1 MQLLK
6 INFIDFWPQLDKKNN
21 YFYNILSTKYTV
33 VIEDESPDIIFFSVF
48 GEEHLNFTCKKIF
61 FTGENITPDFSSC
74 DLAFSF
80 DFLAHKKHFR
90 LPLYSIYY
98 EHFESRNMLSNIDV
112 DFAKKWLEKTKFCC
126 MVVSNP
132 KAKERI
138 DFFKK
143 LSTYQLVDSGG
154 KVLNNVG
161 GPVDDK
167 LDFIKDY
174 KFVISFENEMNDGYT
189 TEKILEPIIKNCIP
203 IYWGNKFVEK
213 DFNANRFL
221 NYHNFASEED
231 LIAKIL
237 YLKDNPKEAIKMIS
251 APMLS
256 SDRISFEKE
265 KENVLHCLESVINSH
280 KKPLAKTL
288 KGYIYKNRKRYSN
301 GRILKYSR
309 YHILKFFRQ

>member
-6 INFIDFWPQLDKKNN
+6 INFIDFWPQLDIKNN
-21 YFYNILSTKYTV
+21 YFYNILSTKYNV
-33 VIEDESPDIIFFSVF
+33 VIEDKNPDVIFFSVF
-48 GEEHLNFTCKKIF
+48 GEEHLNFTCKRIF
-61 FTGENITPDFSSC
+61 YTGESIVPDFSSC
-74 DLAFSF
+74 DFAFSF
-80 DFLAHKKHFR
+80 DFLNHKKHYR

-138 DFFKK
+138 GFFKK

-189 TEKILEPIIKNCIP
+189 TEKILEPIIENCIP

-309 YHILKFFRQ
+309 YHIVKFFRQ